1 VDWVDTLKNTDAL
14 LKSSTGGH
22 RADNGVELTEALSA
36 DQLKSRELY
45 IYSERS
51 ERTSTLSQIYANIGQ
66 ACLGIR
72 RFLMA

>member
-1 VDWVDTLKNTDAL
+1 MKKADTL

-22 RADNGVELTEALSA
+22 RADNGVESTTALST

-45 IYSERS
+45 LYSERS
-51 ERTSTLSQIYANIGQ
+51 ERSSTLSQIYSNIGL